1 MNNNNLKLKNTKNI
15 QRGCQNVP
23 LFIFHF
29 SLNARSLTL
38 LILALSMF
46 VFLYSAQSIDAAVPV
61 WVVGFDNNT
70 DYEKSL
76 EVFLFN
82 LMQAIQERNE
92 DFQMSFKL
100 AQIEKAREDVN
111 KLMYEAFTELRS
123 EPLLLEFQRIK
134 QACSS
139 KSSLPSGNLSVGRLA
154 APNTNPSGS
163 DPTFLQR
170 EACNNKNSGDK
181 CDYLG
186 QIGICRL
193 IGLNQTGLYC
203 DISGGNNSNTNNDPQ
218 VCQFISQVENF
229 LKGRGLTIVKSA
241 VMRDQYGSPIY
252 NFEEGADPLCIN
264 GVVTDDGECITI
276 KLEGRI
282 ITNPDDFI
290 FEEPAQKARDFVMCY
305 LGPWRHF
312 PFANKE
318 QVTPENCRKNNI
330 PQEQCSVRALSA
342 IKRDQMKAAFLFQIA
357 RKLKYTEISPPE
369 QWYTEA
375 RCEKILARLEC
386 PDILGYEKTAP
397 IGGGRII
404 ANRSQA
410 CSYKAINN
418 MATLAEAPGKESL
431 LVDLVEAA
439 TRAENTFA
447 GVWNKVQENIDK
459 IIQDYE
465 KLRIAQYI
473 AGQGIRP
480 EKYLIGYQSYT
491 PEEYEKLKKAWEQGG
506 TFEHE
511 EGPPPVRGAT
521 TISPLAEVEQ
531 VNPTGDWYYYDTEDI
546 ISPAVILLNKI
557 AAATQAEFDMA
568 RDAFKVRPSQENIAY
583 IERDITNEPGFVA
596 GRLGAD
602 RRWISVNF
610 ESNNTNRVQ
619 NPPTSVKTFGPGL
632 GPTMGGLL
640 APFED
645 TGLKLDESYLNKD
658 NPPWIEGNYFSQ
670 WYKDILQL
678 HNYNFGTI
686 VKDWFGKPEKAY
698 FIPDR

>member
-23 LFIFHF
+23 FFIFHF

-38 LILALSMF
+38 LILTVSLF
-46 VFLYSAQSIDAAVPV
+46 VFLYSTQPINAAVPV

-123 EPLLLEFQRIK
+123 EPLLLEFHEI
-134 QACSS
+134 
-139 KSSLPSGNLSVGRLA
+139 
-154 APNTNPSGS
+154 
-163 DPTFLQR
+163 
-170 EACNNKNSGDK
+170 NKYCAK
-181 CDYLG
+181 TPFT
-186 QIGICRL
+186 
-193 IGLNQTGLYC
+193 TGLPGEENVG
-203 DISGGNNSNTNNDPQ
+203 SK
-218 VCQFISQVENF
+218 VCTWYDEVIDY
-229 LKGRGLTIVKSA
+229 LKGRGLTIITAPFDKDNPLPA
-241 VMRDQYGSPIY
+241 GQ
-252 NFEEGADPLCIN
+252 NQDPLCIN
-264 GVVTDDGECITI
+264 GVLTTEGECVQI

-282 ITNPDDFI
+282 ITNPDNFI
-290 FEEPAQKARDFVMCY
+290 YEEPLQKARDFVMCY
-305 LGPWRHF
+305 LAPWRHF
-312 PFANKE
+312 PFEENKE
-318 QVTPENCRKNNI
+318 
-330 PQEQCSVRALSA
+330 LSDQ
-342 IKRDQMKAAFLFQIA
+342 KRDTLKKYFLFDIA
-357 RKLKYTEISPPE
+357 RRMSYVDVAPPE
-369 QWYTEA
+369 TWYTPA
-375 RCEKILARLEC
+375 RCEKIMARLGC
-386 PDILGYEKTAP
+386 PKIAGYGSTASEDINPNDPNVFLAKT
-397 IGGGRII
+397 G
-404 ANRSQA
+404 A
-410 CSYKAINN
+410 CQFKAF
-418 MATLAEAPGKESL
+418 
-431 LVDLVEAA
+431 
-439 TRAENTFA
+439 ENEPQLKKPLDPNWTWGQFLTAVQDQNSTFA
-447 GVWNKVQENIDK
+447 GVTDKIRENINK
-459 IIQDYE
+459 IIDQYE
-465 KLRIAQYI
+465 KLRTAQYI

-480 EKYLIGYQSYT
+480 EKYLIGYRAYDEETYKRLLAAVEKEGLGAENENSKDAPKYT
-491 PEEYEKLKKAWEQGG
+491 P
-506 TFEHE
+506 
-511 EGPPPVRGAT
+511 
-521 TISPLAEVEQ
+521 I
-531 VNPTGDWYYYDTEDI
+531 GDYFYYDTEDI

-619 NPPTSVKTFGPGL
+619 NPPTSVETFGPGL